1 MFYSDK
7 VAKIIENKT
16 LGYSDWWSDML
27 DWIFSPN
34 DFLAKVQM
42 ELEDY
47 RVPGVPN
54 IANRFL
60 SFYILYIFYYCFLL
74 VLI

>member
-1 MFYSDK
+1 MITRKTVTFYSVK

-27 DWIFSPN
+27 YWIFSPK
-34 DFLAKVQM
+34 DFLIKVQAD
-42 ELEDY
+42 LEDY

-54 IANRFL
+54 IANR
-60 SFYILYIFYYCFLL
+60 YNIILI
-74 VLI
+74 